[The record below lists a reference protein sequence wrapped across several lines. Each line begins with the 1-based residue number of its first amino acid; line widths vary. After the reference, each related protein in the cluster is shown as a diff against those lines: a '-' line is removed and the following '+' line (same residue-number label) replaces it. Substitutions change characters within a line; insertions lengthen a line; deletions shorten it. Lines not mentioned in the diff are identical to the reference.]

1 MRRTVPDDRGVLVGA
16 PPKLGDVHNIRID
29 AHGSANFAFA
39 ERSGPAWHGLGR
51 SWPEG
56 TSLEVALALAGADY
70 EVRAERVYVRDN
82 SGGLVVVPGRVAT
95 VRDDEAGRPVTLGV
109 VSEHYRIVQN
119 AEAFSFASA
128 LLDGGAIPDAV
139 GVLGRGE
146 RAFATFRIGE
156 DILIGGEDAVN
167 LYLVAITGHD
177 GGQAVTCLATPVRAV
192 CQNTVRMAL
201 GKARTKWA
209 LRHRSTLKGRLAEA
223 RHSLEMAF
231 AASERFSEIAE
242 RMLATP
248 VTRTQALMAMVPELA
263 GQRWEDLSAQKRREI
278 QELEE
283 LLDAPTNRFGAG
295 TAWASWNA
303 YVEYLDWSRPVHGKG
318 AERYQRRATASLVGD
333 TDERKAEVARRLLAG
348 VA

>member
-1 MRRTVPDDRGVLVGA
+1 MRRTVLDDRGVPVGA
-16 PPKLGDVHNIRID
+16 PPKLGDMHNLRMSTD
-29 AHGSANFAFA
+29 GSANFAFA

-70 EVRAERVYVRDN
+70 EVRAEQVYVRDN

-109 VSEHYRIVQN
+109 VSDRYRIVQN
-119 AEAFSFASA
+119 AEAFSFASS

-156 DILIGGEDAVN
+156 DILVGGEDAVG

-177 GGQAVTCLATPVRAV
+177 GSQAVTCLATPVRAV

-201 GKARTKWA
+201 ADAHTKWA
-209 LRHRSTLKGRLAEA
+209 LRHRTTLKGRLAEA
-223 RHSLEMAF
+223 RHSLDMAF
-231 AASERFSEIAE
+231 AAGERFSEMAE

-248 VTRTQALMAMVPELA
+248 VTRAQALVAMVPELA
-263 GQRWEDLSAQKRREI
+263 SQRWDELSAQKRREI

-303 YVEYLDWSRPVHGKG
+303 YVEYVDWSRPVHGQV
-318 AERYQRRATASLVGD
+318 AERLRRRATAALVGD
-333 TDERKAEVARRLLAG
+333 TDEKKAEVARRLLAG